1 MMTNL
6 KVLGVVLVTLGLYT
20 WVANVIPQ
28 LESVVPVDV
37 EFSGDVTAEQLVAA
51 GEDLFTGGAG
61 CTTCHGLVTRAPNIR
76 SDFNGEGTIGQR
88 CADRVPGQ
96 DCKTYLYESIT
107 EPAAHVV
114 EGFTAMVFS
123 ARVLSSDQ
131 LWALVAY
138 LQDLG
143 GEVTVTGADLASTAE
158 ADGAAPADGAAA
170 PAGPIDPVEI
180 MQANLCFGC
189 HLLDDQGVQLGP
201 PFNGIGGRLT
211 VDEIRESIL
220 EPGAGASE
228 GFEAMIGVMP
238 PVFGQMLSEAQLEV
252 LVWYLASQR

>member
-37 EFSGDVTAEQLVAA
+37 SFSGDVTTEQLVAA

-88 CADRVPGQ
+88 CASRVAGQ

-107 EPAAHVV
+107 DPGYHLGRKRAVVLIENNGLFDAGNALRWVCDSKFPLVLMVGYLSYRFMSDTPDGRIWNDDYWPGVRDLTEPFIDAFQVPHQ
-114 EGFTAMVFS
+114 M
-123 ARVLSSDQ
+123 
-131 LWALVAY
+131 
-138 LQDLG
+138 
-143 GEVTVTGADLASTAE
+143 LASDDDTKRIPEAFAE
-158 ADGAAPADGAAA
+158 AERREGPVILLLTTADDYV
-170 PAGPIDPVEI
+170 AG
-180 MQANLCFGC
+180 
-189 HLLDDQGVQLGP
+189 
-201 PFNGIGGRLT
+201 T
-211 VDEIRESIL
+211 
-220 EPGAGASE
+220 
-228 GFEAMIGVMP
+228 
-238 PVFGQMLSEAQLEV
+238 
-252 LVWYLASQR
+252 